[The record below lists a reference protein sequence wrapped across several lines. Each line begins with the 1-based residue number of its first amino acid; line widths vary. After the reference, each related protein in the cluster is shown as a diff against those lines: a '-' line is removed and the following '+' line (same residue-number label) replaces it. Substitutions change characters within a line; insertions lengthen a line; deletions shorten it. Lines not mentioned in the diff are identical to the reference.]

1 MLSLSL
7 RESAGLWTPVEA
19 RLTGLEETAG
29 PSPCPVGGSS
39 HSRDSGRGAA
49 PRGPVTF
56 QVGHFPEPRCLLM
69 SWGERLS
76 ALYPRAGPRI
86 TSAPRGWPRASSGIT
101 WIFWWFRGHACSFV
115 CDLFS
120 SKPASSA
127 APGHQAKS
135 MNTVAKGT
143 ALRLQSCRWEGVS
156 ADSAVFVI
164 SSASLTSTAV
174 SSECILL
181 VEVNGGWD
189 SRNPDPL

>member
-1 MLSLSL
+1 MVRPLSQLTAHYVTRAVSGMEAAWQCHIHIHL
-7 RESAGLWTPVEA
+7 GSPPGGRCWLKSTESVMALACPHSYA
-19 RLTGLEETAG
+19 HTA
-29 PSPCPVGGSS
+29 
-39 HSRDSGRGAA
+39 HQ
-49 PRGPVTF
+49 T
-56 QVGHFPEPRCLLM
+56 M
-69 SWGERLS
+69 SCC
-76 ALYPRAGPRI
+76 
-86 TSAPRGWPRASSGIT
+86 RGWPGASSGIT

-143 ALRLQSCRWEGVS
+143 ALRLQSCRWEGVR

-189 SRNPDPL
+189 SRNQDPL